1 MAKSAMTPDALA
13 YRATAAPFRV
23 AIGLA
28 LAVSAGVM
36 LWGVGTHCVSASE
49 FAPDAARETPVMT
62 IEDRVA
68 ALMAELAQIKAEN
81 AKLRE
86 SQSDTSEE
94 LSRIRASLAN
104 AEIGIATLR
113 TTTDENEAHRRDTA
127 VQIASNLAQLKE
139 DTLHLHMVQDDE
151 IGSLRARVANSEIG
165 VESLRSARPQAKSAS
180 KSSASRL
187 VGTRPARSPRD
198 TSISARRSGWR
209 STEPHV
215 VTLDIYR

>member
-1 MAKSAMTPDALA
+1 M
-13 YRATAAPFRV
+13 
-23 AIGLA
+23 
-28 LAVSAGVM
+28 
-36 LWGVGTHCVSASE
+36 
-49 FAPDAARETPVMT
+49 MT

-104 AEIGIATLR
+104 AEIGVATLR
-113 TTTDENEAHRRDTA
+113 TTTDENEAHRRETAAQIASNLARVNTENAKLRESQSDTSEELSRIRA
-127 VQIASNLAQLKE
+127 SLANSEIGLATLRTTIDENEAHRRGMAAQIASNLAQLKE

-209 STEPHV
+209 STEAHV
-215 VTLDIYR
+215 DIYR